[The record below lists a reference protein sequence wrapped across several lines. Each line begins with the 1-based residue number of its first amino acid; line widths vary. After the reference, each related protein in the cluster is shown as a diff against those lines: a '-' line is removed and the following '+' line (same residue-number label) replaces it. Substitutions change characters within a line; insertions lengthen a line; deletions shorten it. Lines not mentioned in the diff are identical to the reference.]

1 MGILS
6 QCLRMQPIQFR
17 IKFNNKFVCQG
28 EFKIVSKQHTDIEK
42 NRSKEFDVFT
52 NTSNRNIN

>member
-1 MGILS
+1 MWLLS
-6 QCLRMQPIQFR
+6 QCVRMQPNQFR

-42 NRSKEFDVFT
+42 YRSTQFDVFI
-52 NTSNRNIN
+52 NTSNGNIN